1 MNKTTI
7 YDQLSLINR
16 TKETIKKYGIKI
28 AWLAE
33 QTNIPKR
40 CLSSFLNEKMVL
52 YIPQEKR
59 LISFLDEYDKRMNGM
74 VKANTE

>member
-16 TKETIKKYGIKI
+16 TKETIKKYGIKVV
-28 AWLAE
+28 WLAE
-33 QTNIPKR
+33 QTNISKR

-52 YIPQEKR
+52 YVPQERR
-59 LISFLDEYDKRMNGM
+59 LTAFLNEYDKRMNGL
-74 VKANTE
+74 VKNNTD